1 MPNRTY
7 FSNLILN
14 VQHICAIKNINR
26 PFTFLRKN
34 GFTHNTATQLI
45 NNNVKEINIAH
56 IEKLCLIFNC
66 TPNDLFDYKPT
77 QPLENIK
84 NTPLTSIIKTQQPV
98 NFNELISTLPLDKIK
113 EIEEEIKKRKL

>member
-1 MPNRTY
+1 MANRSYT
-7 FSNLILN
+7 SNLILN
-14 VQHICAIKNINR
+14 IAHICAVKNIDR

-45 NNNVKEINIAH
+45 NNEVKAINLAH

-77 QPLENIK
+77 QPVEQLKNNPLTAIIK
-84 NTPLTSIIKTQQPV
+84 NQQPV
-98 NFNELISTLPLDKIK
+98 NFNELVRSLPLDKLK
-113 EIEEEIKKRKL
+113 EIEEEIRKRKL